1 MVMGMRSYVLRFGA
15 ECVAVV
21 AGLVGAGLCVAFTE
35 LPPVPSPAIDRELYD
50 VEFVEGVDDITHR
63 RHRPDAA
70 DDAATA
76 AMIRCERGYSTVD
89 SAVEIFDRPEDLI
102 AACAGEPCTADAF
115 LPLETAICFAEERY
129 FGEGN
134 ARMAHF
140 EFDARDGAP
149 MWVLMSER
157 GEIVAIPGR

>member
-21 AGLVGAGLCVAFTE
+21 VGLIGAGLCVAFTE
-35 LPPVPSPAIDRELYD
+35 LPPVPSPAIDLELYD
-50 VEFVEGVDDITHR
+50 VEFVERIDQVAHHHT
-63 RHRPDAA
+63 AA
-70 DDAATA
+70 DDADDA

-89 SAVEIFDRPEDLI
+89 SAVEVFDRPEDLVVT
-102 AACAGEPCTADAF
+102 CAGEPCAADDF

>member
-1 MVMGMRSYVLRFGA
+1 MAMGMGVRSSVLRLGA

-21 AGLVGAGLCVAFTE
+21 VGLMGAGLCLLLLEA
-35 LPPVPSPAIDRELYD
+35 PPVRAPAIERYD
-50 VEFVEGVDDITHR
+50 VEFA
-63 RHRPDAA
+63 DAA
-70 DDAATA
+70 RGAGELPSAAL
-76 AMIRCERGYSTVD
+76 IRCERGYSTVD
-89 SAVEIFDRPEDLI
+89 SAVEVFDRPEDL
-102 AACAGEPCTADAF
+102 ACAGEPCTADAF
-115 LPLETAICFAEERY
+115 LPLETAICFAEERF

-140 EFDARDGAP
+140 EFDARNGAP

>member
-15 ECVAVV
+15 ESVAVV
-21 AGLVGAGLCVAFTE
+21 VGLIGAGLCVAFTE
-35 LPPVPSPAIDRELYD
+35 LPPVPSPTIDALDELYD
-50 VEFVEGVDDITHR
+50 VEFIERVDPLPQR
-63 RHRPDAA
+63 RAAA
-70 DDAATA
+70 DDAA

-89 SAVEIFDRPEDLI
+89 SAVEVFDRPEDL
-102 AACAGEPCTADAF
+102 ALTCAGEPCTADAF